1 MWIRYGIRIT
11 GIARYAST
19 LYAFWISVRSP
30 NCAIPKSTTQQIN
43 LCHNF
48 LCTDFFFSHPF
59 LSLFF
64 ILSRPLQILLTI
76 AATILTA
83 VDTAPRMIKTE
94 ISGIINPFPTPHCTC
109 DDIRNIHDQ
118 KTCDNADKQD
128 RSHPTH
134 QVCSKYCHN
143 EDKYA
148 DNQRT
153 QQIRKSG
160 QGT

>member
-43 LCHNF
+43 AATISFVPILLF
-48 LCTDFFFSHPF
+48 LPVSVSFFT
-59 LSLFF
+59 LL
-64 ILSRPLQILLTI
+64 RPLQILFTI

>member
-1 MWIRYGIRIT
+1 
-11 GIARYAST
+11 
-19 LYAFWISVRSP
+19 
-30 NCAIPKSTTQQIN
+30 
-43 LCHNF
+43 
-48 LCTDFFFSHPF
+48 
-59 LSLFF
+59 
-64 ILSRPLQILLTI
+64 LTI

-118 KTCDNADKQD
+118 KTCDNADRQD
-128 RSHPTH
+128 RSHLTH